1 MKNILFPIL
10 FSIFFLLIDAYA
22 FKGIRQLTHQW
33 PQQIKRIITFV
44 YWTPTVIMVILFV
57 LMIMTAQMGNGKPPE
72 WFMNIMSWIFVL
84 GITKLTFSVFHFSSD
99 ILNGFRWIWFKWFA
113 QRQEVQEGMSR
124 IQFLNQLGLGVST
137 LMFGS
142 FVYGMLKGKYNFQ
155 IRRESIV
162 FPNLPKGFDGMKL
175 VQISDAHL
183 GTFGPGEVED
193 VRPAIQLIMQEKPD
207 IIVFTGDLVNNLA
220 EEAEPYIDLFAEM
233 TAPLGKFS
241 IFGNHD
247 YARYVYRDESEES
260 IQRRAENRVRFE
272 EIHREMGFDLIK
284 NQSRVLERNGDRM
297 ALIGI
302 ENWGRNFFQYGDLE
316 AALSQVDEGSFQL
329 LLSHDPTHFEEQV
342 LGKKNISLTL
352 SGHTHGAQFGVE
364 VPEWGIKWSPSKW
377 FGYKRWGGLYQEGNQ
392 YLYVNRGLGCLGF
405 PGRVGIHPEI
415 TVIELKSGNV

>member
-1 MKNILFPIL
+1 MASTSQANHHFCILD
-10 FSIFFLLIDAYA
+10 SHCDH
-22 FKGIRQLTHQW
+22 GDS
-33 PQQIKRIITFV
+33 
-44 YWTPTVIMVILFV
+44 FV

-302 ENWGRNFFQYGDLE
+302 ENWGRNFF
-316 AALSQVDEGSFQL
+316 
-329 LLSHDPTHFEEQV
+329 
-342 LGKKNISLTL
+342 NM
-352 SGHTHGAQFGVE
+352 
-364 VPEWGIKWSPSKW
+364 
-377 FGYKRWGGLYQEGNQ
+377 
-392 YLYVNRGLGCLGF
+392 
-405 PGRVGIHPEI
+405 
-415 TVIELKSGNV
+415 VI